1 MRKQFKDTVVE
12 LAEQDERIVVVLG
25 DISHFLFIPFQ
36 EKHPTRCY
44 NMGICENALVSI
56 AAGLCSQGF
65 HPFVHTIAP
74 FITERSLEQI
84 KLDLCYNHFGANIVS
99 TGASFDYAWDGA
111 THHCYTDMAI
121 LRLLPRM
128 EVLQPG
134 SKTELDTLI
143 RSQYNS
149 GNPTY
154 FRLSDFG
161 HTLDVPVKFG
171 KGNILKDSG
180 AKVTVMT
187 AGPILG
193 NVMEACKDLPV
204 NLVYFSTIKPIDKEV
219 IERFRHTQI
228 LVVHDAFGL
237 LEAIHEVP
245 DLRVSCLGMPDQFC
259 VWYGTV
265 HDIRKMISLDPGS
278 IRNWV
283 QKRLT
288 AGGAS
293 AA

>member
-1 MRKQFKDTVVE
+1 MRKQFRDTVVE
-12 LAEQDERIVVVLG
+12 LAEKDEKIVVVLG

-44 NMGICENALVSI
+44 NMGICENALISVS
-56 AAGLCSQGF
+56 AGLSSQGL

-74 FITERSLEQI
+74 FLTERSYEQI
-84 KLDLCYNHFGANIVS
+84 KLDLCYNHHGANIVT

-111 THHCYTDMAI
+111 THHCYTDLAI

-143 RSQYNS
+143 RTQYKS

-154 FRLSDFG
+154 YRLSDHG
-161 HTLDVPVKFG
+161 HTLDVPVQFG
-171 KGNILKDSG
+171 KGNILKDTG

-193 NVMEACKDLPV
+193 NVMEAVKDLPV

-219 IERFRHTQI
+219 IRRFRDTQI

-245 DLRVSCLGMPDQFC
+245 DLRVSCLGLPDQFC

-265 HDIRKMISLDPGS
+265 HDIRKMISLDPAG
-278 IRNWV
+278 IRQWV
-283 QKRLT
+283 QQRV
-288 AGGAS
+288 
-293 AA
+293 AAA